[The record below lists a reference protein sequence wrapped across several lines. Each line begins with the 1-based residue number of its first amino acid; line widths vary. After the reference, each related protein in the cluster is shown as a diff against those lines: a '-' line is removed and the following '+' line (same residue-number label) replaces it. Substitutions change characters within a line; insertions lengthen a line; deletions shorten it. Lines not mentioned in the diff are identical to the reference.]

1 MQAENMRPTQVE
13 APLLLVDVDGV
24 LNAVVAPPFATLK
37 AGGTSSGVFEAE
49 FTARNFPIRVP
60 VGTREQIAE
69 LQSLFECV
77 WATTWEDN
85 AAEHLSPVLGFGADW
100 PVIRFHDDFP
110 DAGTWKLP
118 AVQRFAEL
126 PENQSRA
133 LAWIDDDLQ
142 PDALEWTAHRTRA
155 GVHTLM
161 VRPEANVGFTSR
173 HFQRLL
179 AFHADHQRAAAQVSP
194 LPHP

>member
-1 MQAENMRPTQVE
+1 MQAKNDGPMQGD

-37 AGGTSSGVFEAE
+37 QGVTSSGAFEAE

-60 VGTREQIAE
+60 LGTRERIAT

-118 AVQRFAEL
+118 GVQRFAEL
-126 PENQSRA
+126 TENQGRA

-142 PDALEWTAHRTRA
+142 SDALEWAAHRTRA
-155 GVHTLM
+155 GVNTLM

-179 AFHADHQRAAAQVSP
+179 AFHADHQRAAAQVATP
-194 LPHP
+194 PNP